1 MKKAL
6 ILAWMFLF
14 GLLIMATAF
23 ATDLK
28 YLGSF
33 EPPNE
38 GWVFDGVKI
47 GEISGLT
54 LSDKGT
60 FFAIGDDR
68 GENVDPPGVL
78 YELEIN
84 FDENGIHSVDVVRVI
99 HLTAPNGES
108 FPANALDG
116 EDVLWTPD
124 GFIVCSE
131 RDLEGNP
138 WVYMFSLDGEFLSEI
153 PIPDKFIP
161 FFYDERQI
169 RGVRKN
175 LSFEASAITPDHATL
190 FVMNEQAL
198 VQDGGVST
206 PTLGTPVRLLK
217 YDMSGDEPLVVGEY
231 VYVTE
236 PMFGTPPEGKSG
248 DNGVPGMIYVGH
260 ITSEF
265 DLIVMERSYVP
276 GQGNQIGLFGVKLGS
291 AENIMSFGYLP
302 GGLSTILVLEKV
314 QLLIISDNPELT
326 DISFDPDN
334 MEAIALGPQLSNG
347 NYTLII
353 ASDNNFNPK
362 YQRNVFA
369 LFEMI
374 FGE

>member
-1 MKKAL
+1 MKKVI
-6 ILAWMFLF
+6 ILAFVVMFSF
-14 GLLIMATAF
+14 AAF
-23 ATDLK
+23 AMDLN

-38 GWVFDGVKI
+38 GWAFDGVNV
-47 GEISGLT
+47 GEISGLSF
-54 LSDKGT
+54 SDVGT

-68 GENVDPPGVL
+68 GENTDPPGVL

-84 FDENGIHSVDVVRVI
+84 LNETGIHGVDVVSVI
-99 HLTAPNGES
+99 HLETPDGQPYEI
-108 FPANALDG
+108 NAIDG
-116 EDVLWTPD
+116 EDVLWTPN

-131 RDLEGNP
+131 RDMDNNP
-138 WVYMFSLDGEFLSEI
+138 WVRIFSLNGKFLSEI
-153 PIPDKFIP
+153 PIPEKFIP
-161 FFYDERQI
+161 LFDGEKQV

-175 LSFEASAITPDHATL
+175 LSFEASAITPDYATL

-206 PTLGTPVRLLK
+206 PESGTAVRLLK
-217 YDMSGDEPLVVGEY
+217 YDLSGDSAVLIGEFIY
-231 VYVTE
+231 ITE

-248 DNGVPGMIYVGH
+248 DNGVPGMVYVGH
-260 ITSEF
+260 LTTEF

-276 GQGNQIGLFGVKLGS
+276 GQGNQIGLFGVNLTTG
-291 AENIMSFGYLP
+291 A
-302 GGLSTILVLEKV
+302 KV

-326 DISFDPDN
+326 DVSFDPDN
-334 MEAIALGPQLSNG
+334 MEAIAIGPRLPNG

-369 LFEMI
+369 AFEI
-374 FGE
+374 VLGE